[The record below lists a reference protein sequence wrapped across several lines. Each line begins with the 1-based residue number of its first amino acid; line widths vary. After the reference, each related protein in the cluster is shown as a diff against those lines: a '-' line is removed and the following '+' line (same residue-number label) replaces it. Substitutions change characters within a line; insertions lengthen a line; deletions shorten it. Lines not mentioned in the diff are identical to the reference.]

1 VHAHHFAYGNSREN
15 IIFSF
20 AFSLLLS
27 CTSLE
32 GSTGVN
38 FINILGAL
46 FCRYF
51 GTKKLGIQNVTEEK
65 LRKALSYEKSERID
79 ETGDRFPSLYA
90 TKFAS
95 HITNSHIKN

>member
-1 VHAHHFAYGNSREN
+1 MHAHHFAYGNSREN

-46 FCRYF
+46 FADI
-51 GTKKLGIQNVTEEK
+51 L
-65 LRKALSYEKSERID
+65 A
-79 ETGDRFPSLYA
+79 P
-90 TKFAS
+90 
-95 HITNSHIKN
+95 KNWEAKM